1 MNGVGGK
8 QGWAWIFILE
18 GIFTALFG
26 ISSFFLLP
34 ASPATAK
41 FFTEEEKAYVEK
53 ALKLDGATA
62 QDEATDA
69 FSWREVG
76 MAFKLPQVWMLAVI
90 FFFDGE
96 KSFVH
101 LELIADDNPQEPC
114 FSGLPSGSNVF
125 AVCSS

>member
-41 FFTEEEKAYVEK
+41 FFTEEEKAYVHK

-62 QDEATDA
+62 KDEETDS

-76 MAFKLPQVWMLAVI
+76 MAFKLPQVWMLAII
-90 FFFDGE
+90 FFFDG
-96 KSFVH
+96 KR
-101 LELIADDNPQEPC
+101 L
-114 FSGLPSGSNVF
+114 
-125 AVCSS
+125 SSLL